1 MERKL
6 RRALTT
12 GHLMDVEKLQKAL
25 QENVGDI
32 TFHEAYERTGRIL
45 NITVSPGSDWEKPR
59 LLNYLT
65 APTVLIWSAA
75 SASCALPG
83 LYEAVELVS
92 KNSKGE
98 LVPYQVRA
106 LRDVG

>member
-1 MERKL
+1 MPKFSR
-6 RRALTT
+6 TP
-12 GHLMDVEKLQKAL
+12 GDV
-25 QENVGDI
+25 

-45 NITVSPGSDWEKPR
+45 NITVSPGSDYEKPR

-83 LYEAVELVS
+83 LYEAVELLS
-92 KNSKGE
+92 KNPKGE
-98 LVPYQVRA
+98 LVPYQVPFPTPSDRTLGRA
-106 LRDVG
+106 